1 MATSREKVARRGVR
15 KVTRDAPGQRLSLF
29 WTTLRGI
36 GVTLR
41 HFFGNVF
48 GRRYIETLE
57 YPEVKPEYPPRLR
70 AQHRLMKRPD
80 GSLRCVACMMCP
92 TVCPAHCITVV
103 AEETSD
109 RDEKRAR
116 LFEID
121 ELRCVMCG
129 FCVEVCPVDAIRMD
143 TGIHIAPFS
152 QRADAVYGAAK
163 LAEPG
168 TLSRVLRVGGR
179 SALASD
185 PDPGDEEL
193 RSSGEELSDR
203 P

>member
-1 MATSREKVARRGVR
+1 MKKVAVRGVR
-15 KVTRDAPGQRLSLF
+15 KVERDASGQRPSLF
-29 WTTLRGI
+29 WTTLRGL

-48 GRRYIETLE
+48 GQRYIETRE

-92 TVCPAHCITVV
+92 TACPAHCITVV
-103 AEETSD
+103 AEETTD
-109 RDEKRAR
+109 RDEKRAS

-129 FCVEVCPVDAIRMD
+129 LCVEVCPVDAIRMD
-143 TGIHIAPFS
+143 TGIHIAPVS
-152 QRADAVYGAAK
+152 QRADAVYGAAR
-163 LAEPG
+163 LAAQG
-168 TLSRVLRVGGR
+168 TLSRVLRVGGQ
-179 SALASD
+179 SAMVSD
-185 PDPGDEEL
+185 PDRG
-193 RSSGEELSDR
+193 GEEPRYIGEGLPER
-203 P
+203 H

>member
-1 MATSREKVARRGVR
+1 MKKVERGVR
-15 KVTRDAPGQRLSLF
+15 KVARDAPGQRPSFF
-29 WTTLRGI
+29 WTTLRGL

-48 GRRYIETLE
+48 GRRYTVTRE
-57 YPEVKPEYPPRLR
+57 YPEVKPDYPPRMR

-80 GSLRCVACMMCP
+80 GTLRCVACMMCP

-103 AEETSD
+103 AEETTD
-109 RDEKRAR
+109 RDEKRAQ

-129 FCVEVCPVDAIRMD
+129 LCVEVCPVDAIRMD
-143 TGIHIAPFS
+143 TGIPVAPVG

-163 LAEPG
+163 LAEHG
-168 TLSRVLRVGGR
+168 TLSKVLRVGGR
-179 SALASD
+179 AALAAD
-185 PDPGDEEL
+185 PD
-193 RSSGEELSDR
+193 RKGEEPRYIGEGLPER